1 MPAMPRTSKKARE
14 IAYALLGCPPCLEDE
29 FKTKKTKEGKDKKEH
44 ESSEIKLDSILG
56 SRIP

>member
-1 MPAMPRTSKKARE
+1 MPRTSKKARE
-14 IAYALLGCPPCLEDE
+14 IAYDLLGCPPCLEDE